1 MEFNATFLVSA
12 ISFIIFTVI
21 MNKIFYKPLENVMD
35 ERQSFIDNTKA
46 DALNSNNKAD
56 EILKDKEDRL
66 NKSAL
71 ESKKLVAEKVDV
83 ANESSKALTDKA
95 KQKSHDEISSAKL
108 NLQNEVK
115 LSSEELKSKVK
126 DLAEVISSKVL
137 GMDTHIE
144 NIDNELVNGMLK

>member
-66 NKSAL
+66 SKSAL
-71 ESKKLVAEKVDV
+71 ESKRLVAVDV
-83 ANESSKALTDKA
+83 ANESSKALTDNA